1 MTQGEN
7 KAELFNCCFERLGV
21 RVLPE
26 SCENFPDF
34 ELGGK
39 LEFSSDCCEGKG
51 WQILSWLLW
60 IGRVFL
66 PDCEL
71 KGGRGCVEFSSDCC
85 ETTWLL
91 WVERGSLWGGGGGVV
106 EGSQVGVEDLP
117 WLLCVC
123 GGGGG
128 EGGRFPP
135 DCCGG
140 RGRFPLDCCKLGGG
154 SDLIAGIEASL
165 RSADSWRL
173 LCGWSPCSQWPPCL
187 LPPPPGSQCSVRP
200 PRPPRLKYK
209 QQWNRNIYL

>member
-60 IGRVFL
+60 IGRFFL

-71 KGGRGCVEFSSDCC
+71 KGGRGGVEFSSDCC

-91 WVERGSLWGGGGGVV
+91 WVERGSLWGEGGGSGWGFSGGGWGSPLIVV
-106 EGSQVGVEDLP
+106 
-117 WLLCVC
+117 CVC

-128 EGGRFPP
+128 GRRGEIPTWLLWGEGEIPTWLLQVGRGFWP
-135 DCCGG
+135 DCWD
-140 RGRFPLDCCKLGGG
+140 RGVAEKCWLMETTLWMESMFTMAALSSSSSSSRITVLC
-154 SDLIAGIEASL
+154 EAST
-165 RSADSWRL
+165 SSTSKIQTAM
-173 LCGWSPCSQWPPCL
+173 
-187 LPPPPGSQCSVRP
+187 
-200 PRPPRLKYK
+200 K
-209 QQWNRNIYL
+209 